1 MIGSIRN
8 FLLALVL
15 FTSCQDDEQLES
27 YSKQTLFEEIIIPTP
42 PPVQTLSTIGDSRF
56 ISHGSSKLR
65 YYINHKAKNR
75 FVFVGSLTDQYNF
88 GHDAVGGSNS
98 QNLMDRYDDIPLA
111 DIYVI
116 MFGTNDRDLQTSVDT
131 ISFIITQKLAQGSKV
146 FYCAEIPRTD
156 NGDGNHIARTEI
168 ITEMFEGTP
177 GFEIIDLRTPMLNRD
192 GSINLDYYHDH
203 VHNNDQG
210 ARVMAAQIAIAIKK

>member
-1 MIGSIRN
+1 MYK

-15 FTSCQDDEQLES
+15 FTSCQDNELEELYPEQN
-27 YSKQTLFEEIIIPTP
+27 QFEEVEVIPTP
-42 PPVQTLSTIGDSRF
+42 PPVQTVSTIGDSRF

-75 FVFVGSLTDQYNF
+75 FTFVGSLTDKYNF

-98 QNLMDRYDDIPLA
+98 QNLMNRYDDIPLA

-116 MFGTNDRDLQTSVDT
+116 MFGTNDNDLQTSVDT
-131 ISFIITQKLAQGSKV
+131 ISFIITHKLAQGSKV
-146 FYCAEIPRTD
+146 FYCAEIPRD
-156 NGDGNHIARTEI
+156 DHGDGNHIARTEI
-168 ITEMFEGTP
+168 ITQMFEGTP
-177 GFEIIDLRTPMLNRD
+177 GFEIIDLRTPMLNAD
-192 GSINLDYYHDH
+192 LSINLNYYSDH

-210 ARVMAAQIAIAIKK
+210 ARVMAAQIAIAIK

>member
-1 MIGSIRN
+1 MYK
-8 FLLALVL
+8 FLLVLVL
-15 FTSCQDDEQLES
+15 FTSCIQDDELFLHS
-27 YSKQTLFEEIIIPTP
+27 TTFDFEEVEIIPTP
-42 PPVQTLSTIGDSRF
+42 PQVQTVSTIGDSRF

-75 FVFVGSLTDQYNF
+75 FTFVGSLTDQYNF

-98 QNLMDRYDDIPLA
+98 QHLMNRYDDIPLA

-116 MFGTNDRDLQTSVDT
+116 MFGTNDNDLQTSVDT

-146 FYCAEIPRTD
+146 FYCAEIPRD
-156 NGDGNHIARTEI
+156 DHGDGNHIARTEI
-168 ITEMFEGTP
+168 ITQMFQGTP
-177 GFEIIDLRTPMLNRD
+177 GFEIIDLRSPMLNAD
-192 GSINLDYYHDH
+192 QSINLNLYHDH

-210 ARVMAAQIAIAIKK
+210 ARVMAAHIAMAIK